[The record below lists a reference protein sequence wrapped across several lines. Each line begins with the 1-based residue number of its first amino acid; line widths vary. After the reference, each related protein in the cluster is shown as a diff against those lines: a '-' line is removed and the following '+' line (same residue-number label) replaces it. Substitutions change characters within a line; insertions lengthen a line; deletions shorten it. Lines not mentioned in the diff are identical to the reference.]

1 MENLGND
8 DTDTLERASSLEQD
22 LDDDIAIP
30 VRMQAVSVQT
40 SEYFPSASINI
51 SVRREKS
58 IQTLKDDQEKS
69 VQTAVESQSILK
81 SGCVDV
87 AVQTVGEEVN
97 WQDPELEDIA
107 TQIQVRRYRYV
118 DMCRYRH

>member
-22 LDDDIAIP
+22 LDDDVAIP
-30 VRMQAVSVQT
+30 VRTQAVSVQT
-40 SEYFPSASINI
+40 SEYFPSASINV
-51 SVRREKS
+51 SVRREQS
-58 IQTLKDDQEKS
+58 IQTLREDQEKS
-69 VQTAVESQSILK
+69 VQTAMESQNK

-97 WQDPELEDIA
+97 WQDPELEEIA
-107 TQIQVRRYRYV
+107 TQIQANYRYI
-118 DMCRYRH
+118 